1 MSEEDLQI
9 AEKKRREMK
18 GKGERDR
25 HTQLNE
31 VFCRIAGSS
40 KMAFLN
46 EQYKDTEEYN
56 RMFSC
61 KTRNLC
67 KKTGYTREHF
77 MQGWA

>member
-1 MSEEDLQI
+1 
-9 AEKKRREMK
+9 MK
-18 GKGERDR
+18 GKAERER
-25 HTQLNE
+25 YTQLNE
-31 VFCRIAGSS
+31 VFCRIPRSS

-46 EQYKDTEEYN
+46 EQYKDTEEN
-56 RMFSC
+56 TGMFSC